1 MFSVDQ
7 PVFVPNQLLYYDA
20 MMQQAPQQVHLA
32 SSQQQ
37 QVPTTS
43 NNHQQQSQF
52 RQNRLPTFQT
62 QQPQHIP
69 RQHLMNPSASF
80 PSNAPFLSKHQI
92 GYQQRQLMNHQPQF
106 PPTATSGQFYPAL
119 NQNMPQYPPQ
129 PSPCQQRY
137 QQPLC
142 PQSTSSVAAGV
153 GQISPQIP
161 VQTSASNQS
170 IPQRPQQL
178 QPIQKVQM
186 WNQCYSFPHD
196 SGVHSMSSV

>member
-1 MFSVDQ
+1 
-7 PVFVPNQLLYYDA
+7 

-52 RQNRLPTFQT
+52 AQNRLPTFQT
-62 QQPQHIP
+62 QQQQHIP
-69 RQHLMNPSASF
+69 MQHLMNPSVSF
-80 PSNAPFLSKHQI
+80 HQPSAPFLSKQQI

-106 PPTATSGQFYPAL
+106 PSTATSGQFYPAL

-129 PSPCQQRY
+129 PPPSQQRY
-137 QQPLC
+137 QQSPC
-142 PQSTSSVAAGV
+142 PQSTPSVADGI
-153 GQISPQIP
+153 GQIRPQIS

-170 IPQRPQQL
+170 IPQRQQL
-178 QPIQKVQM
+178 QIQPKFSQKVQM
-186 WNQCYSFPHD
+186 WNRCYPFPHD